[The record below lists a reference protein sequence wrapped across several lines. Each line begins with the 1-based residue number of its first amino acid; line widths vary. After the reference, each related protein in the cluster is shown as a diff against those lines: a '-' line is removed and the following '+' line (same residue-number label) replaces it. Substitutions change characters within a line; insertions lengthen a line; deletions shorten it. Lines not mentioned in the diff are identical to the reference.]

1 MNSLRSR
8 RWPGCTKS
16 WARPSRTTSVS
27 SRPSSPALRHL
38 RRGRCRSGG
47 GGSSRHSVGRTWN
60 VPRWWR
66 PCTWQTFFVFF
77 GGCLDVVVGSWAGDH
92 GLVFRS
98 NFRLFMGGLAFTQ
111 RFNIPSIYQK
121 DPVYDG
127 VGRRQICWELWR
139 FHTPKSVGLLE
150 VRPITMITWTPFF
163 SDVCFFILFS
173 LGVFL
178 QFFFFNILTTID
190 IRW

>member
-1 MNSLRSR
+1 
-8 RWPGCTKS
+8 
-16 WARPSRTTSVS
+16 
-27 SRPSSPALRHL
+27 
-38 RRGRCRSGG
+38 
-47 GGSSRHSVGRTWN
+47 
-60 VPRWWR
+60 
-66 PCTWQTFFVFF
+66 
-77 GGCLDVVVGSWAGDH
+77 
-92 GLVFRS
+92 
-98 NFRLFMGGLAFTQ
+98 MGGLAFTQ

-190 IRW
+190 IR